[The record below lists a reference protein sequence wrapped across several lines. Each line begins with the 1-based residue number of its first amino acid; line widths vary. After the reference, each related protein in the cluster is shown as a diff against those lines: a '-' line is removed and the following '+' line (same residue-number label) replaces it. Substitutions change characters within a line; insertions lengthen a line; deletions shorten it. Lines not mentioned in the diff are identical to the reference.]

1 MFDMINRVPRL
12 YFMPRIII
20 NHIRRAKHPPTERI
34 VIEDK
39 GNTLFVAHR
48 GYSSFHQQNTI
59 ASFRAAGEK
68 SFYGIETDT
77 HVTKDGKYIII
88 HDDTTANVAPVKVK
102 VEESTFHELKNIKL
116 NVKNGED
123 TPEATTMPSLQEYVE
138 VCKEYDKVAVLELK
152 NHFAPEHIK
161 EIVEIIKEI
170 GYIHKMVFI
179 SFDLP
184 NCLVLREMDK
194 DFTVEYLTTR
204 YNKKLVKTLRE
215 NKLDLDIYYREITEK
230 RVKELHDNGIKVNV
244 WTLDDPEIAKK
255 FISYGVDF
263 ITTNIIE

>member
-77 HVTKDGKYIII
+77 HVTKDGKYIISA
-88 HDDTTANVAPVKVK
+88 D
-102 VEESTFHELKNIKL
+102 
-116 NVKNGED
+116 
-123 TPEATTMPSLQEYVE
+123 
-138 VCKEYDKVAVLELK
+138 
-152 NHFAPEHIK
+152 
-161 EIVEIIKEI
+161 
-170 GYIHKMVFI
+170 
-179 SFDLP
+179 
-184 NCLVLREMDK
+184 
-194 DFTVEYLTTR
+194 
-204 YNKKLVKTLRE
+204 
-215 NKLDLDIYYREITEK
+215 
-230 RVKELHDNGIKVNV
+230 
-244 WTLDDPEIAKK
+244 
-255 FISYGVDF
+255 
-263 ITTNIIE
+263 